1 MLKWDCKLYWQ
12 AIQFDLESEA
22 VYLKHTAWMVAELE
36 MKNAE
41 LTNLALDVEDE
52 REAAVSIYNK
62 LEQIHFI
69 FHGRLL
75 F

>member
-1 MLKWDCKLYWQ
+1 MTVNYSQ
-12 AIQFDLESEA
+12 AIQFNPEPEA
-22 VYLKHTAWMVAELE
+22 VYLKHTVWMVAELE

-62 LEQIHFI
+62 FE
-69 FHGRLL
+69 
-75 F
+75 